1 MNFFE
6 TVYKIVSEIPTGK
19 VISYGGVARL
29 AGNPPKAKPLLNEPS
44 FITTL

>member
-29 AGNPPKAKPLLNEPS
+29 AGNPRMARQVGWLC
-44 FITTL
+44 T

>member
-19 VISYGGVARL
+19 VISYGGVAALRETRVWQGRSVGL
-29 AGNPPKAKPLLNEPS
+29 C
-44 FITTL
+44 T

>member
-19 VISYGGVARL
+19 VISYAALHALRETRVWQGRL
-29 AGNPPKAKPLLNEPS
+29 VGLC
-44 FITTL
+44 T